1 MSSISVVM
9 GSQSDWPT
17 VKEACLIL
25 EQFGVD
31 YEKHVI
37 SAHRMPTE
45 MFAFAQA
52 AVEKGTKV
60 IIACAGGAAHLPGMI
75 AANTPPA
82 RDRGA
87 GPNQGVGR
95 HGLALVD
102 CADASRDSGRYDGDW
117 GGGRQERRFI
127 SPANSRDD

>member
-60 IIACAGGAAHLPGMI
+60 IIACAGERP
-75 AANTPPA
+75 TC
-82 RDRGA
+82 RG
-87 GPNQGVGR
+87 
-95 HGLALVD
+95 
-102 CADASRDSGRYDGDW
+102 
-117 GGGRQERRFI
+117 
-127 SPANSRDD
+127 